1 MEMTLAPVVT
11 CSRLVACA
19 LGMVETLV
27 ELLAE
32 TWQPPRSHQPWY
44 MHGERPSRATELI
57 AAGPGK
63 ACRFRPLAA
72 SAIIWVNS
80 VPCSAGMGYSRALEP
95 SKILPAGSI
104 LPPMLPALP
113 DTPTSYS
120 TLS

>member
-44 MHGERPSRATELI
+44 MQPERPSRDTELI
-57 AAGPGK
+57 AAGTGQG
-63 ACRFRPLAA
+63 CRPKPLAA
-72 SAIIWVNS
+72 TATIWVHS
-80 VPCSAGMGYSRALEP
+80 VPCRPGIGYSRARAP
-95 SKILPAGSI
+95 SKMLPAGSI

-113 DTPTSYS
+113 DTPT
-120 TLS
+120 